1 MHHRSESIQPGRC
14 SNPLRNFQ
22 YQDSHFASPELKKH
36 PFTFKNRNLYLRKS
50 IEPMDFIGTRR
61 GIATIVA
68 FILVLTC
75 VLAGGQPGFLQGSD
89 IVTVSQFV
97 SGVCEDSF

>member
-1 MHHRSESIQPGRC
+1 
-14 SNPLRNFQ
+14 
-22 YQDSHFASPELKKH
+22 
-36 PFTFKNRNLYLRKS
+36 
-50 IEPMDFIGTRR
+50 MDFIGTRR